1 MTMAGH
7 MDRINKFKYLSCKSL
22 KDKYVLLK
30 DTNNEISSDIKND
43 IYKVDMKNI
52 FASFLFFKALSFAT
66 KQERAVGIP
75 VVVRAIQIIKKLKT
89 I

>member
-43 IYKVDMKNI
+43 TYKVDMKNI
-52 FASFLFFKALSFAT
+52 FASFLYHYLFHYL
-66 KQERAVGIP
+66 
-75 VVVRAIQIIKKLKT
+75 
-89 I
+89 

>member
-1 MTMAGH
+1 MAGH
-7 MDRINKFKYLSCKSL
+7 MERINKFKFSSCKSL

-30 DTNNEISSDIKND
+30 DTNNEISKDIKNA

-52 FASFLFFKALSFAT
+52 FASFLSFKAFSFAT

-75 VVVRAIQIIKKLKT
+75 VVVRAIQIIKKLK
-89 I
+89 II

>member
-1 MTMAGH
+1 MERM
-7 MDRINKFKYLSCKSL
+7 NKFKFSSCKSL

-30 DTNNEISSDIKND
+30 DTNNEINKDIKNAT
-43 IYKVDMKNI
+43 YKVDIKNI
-52 FASFLFFKALSFAT
+52 FASFLSFKALSFAT

>member
-1 MTMAGH
+1 MAGH
-7 MDRINKFKYLSCKSL
+7 MERINKFKFSSCKSL

-30 DTNNEISSDIKND
+30 DTNNEISNDIKKAT
-43 IYKVDMKNI
+43 YKVDTKNI
-52 FASFLFFKALSFAT
+52 LASFLAFKALSLAT

-89 I
+89 M

>member
-1 MTMAGH
+1 ME
-7 MDRINKFKYLSCKSL
+7 RINKFKFSSCKSL

-30 DTNNEISSDIKND
+30 ETNNEINKDIKNA
-43 IYKVDMKNI
+43 IYKVDIKNI
-52 FASFLFFKALSFAT
+52 FASFLSFKALSFAT

-75 VVVRAIQIIKKLKT
+75 VVVRAIHIIKKLKT